1 MATRYLFQGAD
12 IKKWFSELKRP
23 NDRGFFH
30 MQSSDSHAINGTS
43 AGGGQPAERNT
54 IMTVSSYFAHKH
66 CANCGELVT
75 RSAKILLNF
84 PVGIMA

>member
-1 MATRYLFQGAD
+1 
-12 IKKWFSELKRP
+12 
-23 NDRGFFH
+23 
-30 MQSSDSHAINGTS
+30 
-43 AGGGQPAERNT
+43 
-54 IMTVSSYFAHKH
+54 MTVSSYFAHKH